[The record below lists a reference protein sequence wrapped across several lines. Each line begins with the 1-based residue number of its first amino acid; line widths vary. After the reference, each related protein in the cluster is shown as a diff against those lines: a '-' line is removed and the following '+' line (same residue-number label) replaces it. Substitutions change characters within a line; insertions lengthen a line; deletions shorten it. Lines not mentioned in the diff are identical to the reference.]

1 MRTAGVDLATQP
13 RKTGLAVLKWSEGR
27 ATAELVTVGATDD
40 VIVDVCLSTDR
51 VGIDAPFGWPE
62 SFVSFLDSHRDDALA
77 SFSYVE
83 KSPILAFRETDRY
96 VESTFSVRPLSVSTD
111 RIGLTAI
118 RGSVIQARLREAGHP
133 VFRDGSGRVVE
144 VYPAV
149 ALKQW
154 GLAGGSYKGAHA
166 SALTA
171 LVDRLLVAA
180 PWLDMG
186 VFADV
191 CRTSDDAFD
200 AVVSA
205 MVARAHALGQWHRPS
220 DDSTGLAALEGW
232 IVVPTCALEDLGGV
246 EVV

>member
-13 RKTGLAVLKWSEGR
+13 RKTGLAVLKWSEGG

-62 SFVSFLDSHRDDALA
+62 SFVAFLDSHRCDALA
-77 SFSYVE
+77 SFSYAE
-83 KSPILAFRETDRY
+83 TSPSLALRETDRY
-96 VESTFSVRPLSVSTD
+96 VARTFSVRPLSVSTD

-118 RGSVIQARLREAGHP
+118 RGSVIQARLREAGQP

-166 SALTA
+166 SALPA
-171 LVDRLLVAA
+171 LLDRLLAAA

-186 VFADV
+186 EFADV

-232 IVVPTCALEDLGGV
+232 IVVPTGALEDLGGV